1 MKYVREC
8 GDGLSGRGEGI
19 SSLGWRG
26 IVVRFGAAVTL
37 SARICR
43 HFNRSRK
50 VGSCNVSGCC
60 LKLTR
65 VLRCLFVGE
74 VRSFYVTLKA
84 EVLYSFLE
92 FAWCASQLGSQL
104 HNGK

>member
-1 MKYVREC
+1 VKYVREC

-26 IVVRFGAAVTL
+26 IVVGFGAAVTL
-37 SARICR
+37 SARICG
-43 HFNRSRK
+43 HFDRSRK

-65 VLRCLFVGE
+65 VLRCLVVGE
-74 VRSFYVTLKA
+74 VRSFYVTLEA
-84 EVLYSFLE
+84 EVYIHF
-92 FAWCASQLGSQL
+92 
-104 HNGK
+104 